1 MAINIEFGYGI
12 DYVAFVIAILYTLVP
27 IAFFYQY
34 SSGVIKANKVSIL
47 GILFLYLNGLTY
59 FLGTIQNNVKNIKNI
74 ELRDFSNLSG
84 AILGFGYCLYYFYII
99 YFRKNKKIFFLGLGL
114 TFGSLLIMILIS
126 FFIPIE
132 ILEYVAVA
140 FNILE
145 YLPLGFDIVYLI
157 KNKVSNKYTLF
168 SAIPGIIN
176 TIIWL
181 VWAAKKV
188 AETGEK
194 YHSLVANILGF
205 LLCLFQFIMFFFFN
219 KEVDEISDSFLE
231 NDEVKINGKEEEQK
245 EEDKKKEIQIKDN
258 DEIVEKINKKE
269 NSEYDEFL

>member
-1 MAINIEFGYGI
+1 MIHRKQYGHFLSFELI
-12 DYVAFVIAILYTLVP
+12 QRFPFWSIRKI
-27 IAFFYQY
+27 II
-34 SSGVIKANKVSIL
+34 IKS
-47 GILFLYLNGLTY
+47 
-59 FLGTIQNNVKNIKNI
+59 
-74 ELRDFSNLSG
+74 
-84 AILGFGYCLYYFYII
+84 
-99 YFRKNKKIFFLGLGL
+99 KK
-114 TFGSLLIMILIS
+114 LLS

-231 NDEVKINGKEEEQK
+231 NEEVKINGKEEEQK